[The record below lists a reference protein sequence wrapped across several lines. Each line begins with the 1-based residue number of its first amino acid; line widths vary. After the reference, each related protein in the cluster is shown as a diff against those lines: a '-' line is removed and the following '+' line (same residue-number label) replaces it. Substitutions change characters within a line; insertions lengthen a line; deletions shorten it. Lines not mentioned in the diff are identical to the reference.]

1 MLSSDDCLGTIRFVP
16 HRHAYD
22 AFAVISCA
30 QEWRQENQL
39 PDPELQMARIGARAR
54 PAGSGLVVDVNN
66 AVGGGGVGGEGAAHR
81 DPFLSHLRSY
91 GL

>member
-1 MLSSDDCLGTIRFVP
+1 MSRGHPLEAC
-16 HRHAYD
+16 HRAPT
-22 AFAVISCA
+22 ASALMSCM

-54 PAGSGLVVDVNN
+54 PASSGVVVDVNN
-66 AVGGGGVGGEGAAHR
+66 AVGGGGLGGEGGGHR